1 MAFLR
6 PPSIEGLDALLSLR
20 ASTISSYF
28 LKGKY
33 NPLVVKKRYAEKAQM
48 KKTLELYK
56 CSHNH
61 RSTCFLGNLERRI
74 QPCLTAV
81 TSVSDGL
88 KGLYNEKL
96 KPLERTYRFNGFASP
111 TLTESDFD
119 AKPMVMLLGQYSTG
133 KINFIKHLLKCNY
146 PG

>member
-1 MAFLR
+1 MAFFR

-20 ASTISSYF
+20 ALTISSYF

-33 NPLVVKKRYAEKAQM
+33 NPFVVKKRYAEKAHM
-48 KKTLELYK
+48 KKTFLQ
-56 CSHNH
+56 
-61 RSTCFLGNLERRI
+61 STFSCYVI

-96 KPLERTYRFNGFASP
+96 KPLERTYRFNDFASP

-146 PG
+146 PVYLVLRFMDAFRV

>member
-48 KKTLELYK
+48 KKTVPKVPQSLVPD
-56 CSHNH
+56 CSSSVFTTNWPW
-61 RSTCFLGNLERRI
+61 I

-111 TLTESDFD
+111 TLVS
-119 AKPMVMLLGQYSTG
+119 G
-133 KINFIKHLLKCNY
+133 
-146 PG
+146 